1 MKNLLY
7 ITLVTVL
14 VAFNAQ
20 AQSALVGWD
29 FSDLGASGLGT
40 SVSGFAAEKTYTN
53 NGFQTSGSISD
64 ADASAGFYANGSG
77 PGAGTQ
83 AASYGFDSTTS
94 GQIGGVETGQQSINF
109 NLFPSAGTPL
119 LTLNFTQASGVKLY
133 LDHAGVSSTLGEWLE
148 FEVQTAGSS
157 SFSALSS
164 GDSILGGGANWVSNE
179 ESGSYAADGG
189 RSNGIIDF
197 TSEGE
202 ITAIRLIAQD
212 NGLFAS
218 GNTAAGSRVGIDNIL
233 ITGTAVVPE
242 PSTYALIIGFIAFL
256 FVAIKRRS

>member
-7 ITLVTVL
+7 ITLATV
-14 VAFNAQ
+14 VFAFNAQ

-29 FSDLGASGLGT
+29 FSDLGGSGLDT

-64 ADASAGFYANGSG
+64 AASAVFSANGS
-77 PGAGTQ
+77 Q
-83 AASYGFDSTTS
+83 ASGLAATYGFDSTIS
-94 GQIGGVETGQQSINF
+94 GQIGGSETGQQSINF
-109 NLFPSAGTPL
+109 FSFPSVGSTVM
-119 LTLNFTQASGVKLY
+119 TLNFTQASGVKLY
-133 LDHAGVSSTLGEWLE
+133 LDHAGISNTIGEWLE

-164 GDSILGGGANWVSNE
+164 GDSILGSDNWVST
-179 ESGSYAADGG
+179 ESSGAYAADGG

-202 ITAIRLIAQD
+202 ITAIRLIGQD
-212 NGLFAS
+212 NGLF
-218 GNTAAGSRVGIDNIL
+218 GGTAGSAGSRVGIDNIL

>member
-64 ADASAGFYANGSG
+64 AASAVFSANGS
-77 PGAGTQ
+77 Q
-83 AASYGFDSTTS
+83 ASGLAATYGFDSTIS
-94 GQIGGVETGQQSINF
+94 GQIGGSETGQQSINF
-109 NLFPSAGTPL
+109 FSFPSVGSTVM
-119 LTLNFTQASGVKLY
+119 TLNFTQASGVNLY
-133 LDHAGVSSTLGEWLE
+133 LDHAGISNTVGEWLE

-164 GDSILGGGANWVSNE
+164 GDSILGSDNWVST
-179 ESGSYAADGG
+179 ESSGAYAADGG

-212 NGLFAS
+212 NGLFGGTA
-218 GNTAAGSRVGIDNIL
+218 GAAGSRVGIDNIL

>member
-7 ITLVTVL
+7 ITLATIL
-14 VAFNAQ
+14 LAFNAQ

-29 FSDLGASGLGT
+29 FSDLGGSGLDT
-40 SVSGFAAEKTYTN
+40 SVSGFTAEKTYTN
-53 NGFQTSGSISD
+53 NGYQTSGFISD
-64 ADASAGFYANGSG
+64 AGSAVFSANGS
-77 PGAGTQ
+77 Q
-83 AASYGFDSTTS
+83 ASGLAATYGFDSTIS
-94 GQIGGVETGQQSINF
+94 GQIGGSETGQQSINLF
-109 NLFPSAGTPL
+109 SFPSVGSTV

-133 LDHAGVSSTLGEWLE
+133 LDHAGVTNTVGEWLE

-164 GDSILGGGANWVSNE
+164 GDSILGGGSNWVST
-179 ESGSYAADGG
+179 ESSGAYGADNG

-212 NGLFAS
+212 NGLFGGTA
-218 GNTAAGSRVGIDNIL
+218 NAAGSRVGIDNIL

>member
-7 ITLVTVL
+7 ITLVSVL

-29 FSDLGASGLGT
+29 FSDLGGSGLDT

-53 NGFQTSGSISD
+53 NGFQTSGYISD
-64 ADASAGFYANGSG
+64 AGSAVFSANGS
-77 PGAGTQ
+77 Q
-83 AASYGFDSTTS
+83 ASGLAATYGFDSTIS
-94 GQIGGVETGQQSINF
+94 GQIGGSETGQQSINF
-109 NLFPSAGTPL
+109 FSFPSVGSTVM
-119 LTLNFTQASGVKLY
+119 TLNFTQASGVKLY
-133 LDHAGVSSTLGEWLE
+133 LDHAGVSNTLGEWLE

-164 GDSILGGGANWVSNE
+164 GDSILGGGSNWVSTE
-179 ESGSYAADGG
+179 ASGAYGADG
-189 RSNGIIDF
+189 RANGIIDF

-212 NGLFAS
+212 NGLFGGTA
-218 GNTAAGSRVGIDNIL
+218 NAAGNRVGIDNIL

>member
-1 MKNLLY
+1 MKILLY
-7 ITLVTVL
+7 ITLATV
-14 VAFNAQ
+14 VFAFNAQ

-29 FSDLGASGLGT
+29 FSDLGGSGLDT

-64 ADASAGFYANGSG
+64 AASAVFSANGS
-77 PGAGTQ
+77 Q
-83 AASYGFDSTTS
+83 ASGLAATYGFDSTIS
-94 GQIGGVETGQQSINF
+94 GQIGGSETGQQSINF
-109 NLFPSAGTPL
+109 FSFPSVGSTVM
-119 LTLNFTQASGVKLY
+119 TLNFTQASGVKLY
-133 LDHAGVSSTLGEWLE
+133 LDHAGISNTIGEWLE

-164 GDSILGGGANWVSNE
+164 GDSILGGGANWVSTE
-179 ESGSYAADGG
+179 ASGAYGADGG

-202 ITAIRLIAQD
+202 ITAIRLIGQD
-212 NGLFAS
+212 NGLF
-218 GNTAAGSRVGIDNIL
+218 GGTAGSAGSRVGIDNIL